1 MTEQETLK
9 IMALIKT
16 AYPRFIEGVD
26 SKTAARLW
34 HEMLKDLDYGQIQIA
49 LKRWI
54 ATEKWPPSIAEVRS
68 MATGLNNDA
77 IGDWTEGWNQ
87 VTRAISKYGH
97 WSEREALDSMD
108 DVTRDCVKAIGWQTI
123 CESTSIGVE
132 RGHFRTMYEQRKN
145 SIRRSEAI
153 PDSLRTPV
161 ERLLLGLEDTQKLL
175 NDVDYD
181 DDTIII

>member
-1 MTEQETLK
+1 MTGQETLK

-34 HEMLKDLDYGQIQIA
+34 HEMLKDLDYGEVQIA

-68 MATGLNNDA
+68 MTTGLDNDT

-87 VTRAISKYGH
+87 VTRAISKYGY
-97 WSEREALDSMD
+97 WAESEALDSMD
-108 DVTRDCVKAIGWQTI
+108 DVTRDCVTAIGWQNI
-123 CESTSIGVE
+123 CQSTKVSVE

-145 SIRRSEAI
+145 SIRKSEAI
-153 PDSLRTPV
+153 PDALRTPV
-161 ERLLLGLEDTQKLL
+161 ERLLAGFDDKSKL
-175 NDVDYD
+175 
-181 DDTIII
+181 TG

>member
-1 MTEQETLK
+1 MTGQETLK
-9 IMALIKT
+9 LMALIKT

-68 MATGLNNDA
+68 MATGLNSDS

-87 VTRAISKYGH
+87 VTRAIGKYGH
-97 WSEREALDSMD
+97 WAESEALDSMD
-108 DVTRDCVKAIGWQTI
+108 DITRDCVKAIGWKTI
-123 CESTSIGVE
+123 CESTEPGVE
-132 RGHFRTMYEQRKN
+132 RGHFRTMYEQRRDR
-145 SIRRSEAI
+145 IRKSEAI
-153 PDSLRTPV
+153 PDALRTPV
-161 ERLLLGLEDTQKLL
+161 ERLLIGLEEKSKAL
-175 NDVDYD
+175 NDGGFDPD
-181 DDTIII
+181 MIII